1 MDMSKVKFE
10 KLTSAGIKTTNA
22 LDESRTYSIEANVN
36 IKDGNVLKSIE
47 AGYVRK
53 NGMTMCTFSKYGND
67 NLNTNFQNVGD
78 IMVMCG
84 ILQAVDAFIGEV
96 TQKVSEGNSVVLKD

>member
-22 LDESRTYSIEANVN
+22 LDEERLYNIEAQIN

-47 AGYVRK
+47 GGYVRK
-53 NGMTMCTFSKYGND
+53 DGFTLCTFSKYGND
-67 NLNTNFQNVGD
+67 NLNTNFQNVSD

-84 ILQAVDAFIGEV
+84 ILQAVGDFINEV
-96 TQKVSEGNSVVLKD
+96 TLKVMEGNSIALAE

>member
-1 MDMSKVKFE
+1 MDMSKIKFE

-22 LDESRTYSIEANVN
+22 VDESRTYNIEAQVN
-36 IKDGNVLKSIE
+36 IKDSNVLKSIE
-47 AGYVRK
+47 GGYVRK
-53 NGMTMCTFSKYGND
+53 DGITLCTFSKYGND
-67 NLNTNFQNVGD
+67 NLNANFQNVGD

-96 TQKVSEGNSVVLKD
+96 AQKVTEGNSVVLKD

>member
-22 LDESRTYSIEANVN
+22 LDESRAYVIEANVN

-47 AGYVRK
+47 GGYVRK
-53 NGMTMCTFSKYGND
+53 DGMTLCTFGKYGND

-84 ILQAVDAFIGEV
+84 ILQAVDAFINEV
-96 TQKVSEGNSVVLKD
+96 TQKVTEGNSIALAE

>member
-1 MDMSKVKFE
+1 MSKVKFE

-47 AGYVRK
+47 GGYVRK
-53 NGMTMCTFSKYGND
+53 DGRTLCTFGKYGND
-67 NLNTNFQNVGD
+67 NLNTNFQNVSD

-84 ILQAVDAFIGEV
+84 ILQAVDAFINEV
-96 TQKVSEGNSVVLKD
+96 AQKVTDGNSVVLAE

>member
-1 MDMSKVKFE
+1 MDMSKIKFE

-22 LDESRTYSIEANVN
+22 VDEERLYSIEAQVN
-36 IKDGNVLKSIE
+36 IKDSNVLKSIE
-47 AGYVRK
+47 GGYVRK
-53 NGMTMCTFSKYGND
+53 DGVTLCTFSKYGND
-67 NLNTNFQNVGD
+67 NLNTNFQNVSD

-96 TQKVSEGNSVVLKD
+96 AQKVAEGNSVVLAE

>member
-1 MDMSKVKFE
+1 MDMSKIKFE

-22 LDESRTYSIEANVN
+22 VDEERLYNIEAQINV
-36 IKDGNVLKSIE
+36 KDGNVLKSIE
-47 AGYVRK
+47 GGYVRK
-53 NGMTMCTFSKYGND
+53 DGMTICTFSKYGND

-84 ILQAVDAFIGEV
+84 ILQAVGAFIDEV
-96 TQKVSEGNSVVLKD
+96 TQKVVEGNSIALAE

>member
-1 MDMSKVKFE
+1 MDMSKIKFE

-22 LDESRTYSIEANVN
+22 LDESRLYNIEAQVN
-36 IKDGNVLKSIE
+36 IKDSNVLKSIE
-47 AGYVRK
+47 GGYVRK
-53 NGMTMCTFSKYGND
+53 DGITLCTFSKYGND

-96 TQKVSEGNSVVLKD
+96 TQKVTEGNSVVLKD

>member
-10 KLTSAGIKTTNA
+10 KLTSAGIKTTNSV
-22 LDESRTYSIEANVN
+22 DESRTYEIEARVN

-47 AGYVRK
+47 EGYVRK
-53 NGMTMCTFSKYGND
+53 NGMTMCTFGKYGND

-96 TQKVSEGNSVVLKD
+96 TQKVTEGNSVILEQ